1 MGLTGLDLSIIRS
14 WVADFMALHAELF
27 AERVSRGFIR
37 DCDGDIHSE
46 NICLDKEE
54 VCIFDCIEFNPRFRY
69 TDTAADIAFLL
80 MDLDYHMQ
88 TPLAEIF
95 LDEYIKVT
103 RDKGVVQVL
112 DFYKIYRA
120 FVRGKVESLRR
131 QDENIPDGEREIAAK
146 KAYRY
151 FRLARGY
158 ILRKRL
164 RPCLIITCGL
174 MGSGKSTIAS
184 ELAFELGVELFSSD
198 TVRKEISDIRPTT
211 HCRAGYAQGI
221 YTSSHNK
228 ATYFELRERAKI
240 IIGAGNGCIVDA
252 TFRKKNDRAQFHRLA
267 KRLDVPFYIVETVSP
282 EAIIRAAGIPY
293 PET

>member
-1 MGLTGLDLSIIRS
+1 
-14 WVADFMALHAELF
+14 
-27 AERVSRGFIR
+27 
-37 DCDGDIHSE
+37 
-46 NICLDKEE
+46 
-54 VCIFDCIEFNPRFRY
+54 
-69 TDTAADIAFLL
+69 
-80 MDLDYHMQ
+80 
-88 TPLAEIF
+88 
-95 LDEYIKVT
+95 
-103 RDKGVVQVL
+103 
-112 DFYKIYRA
+112 
-120 FVRGKVESLRR
+120 
-131 QDENIPDGEREIAAK
+131 
-146 KAYRY
+146 
-151 FRLARGY
+151 
-158 ILRKRL
+158 
-164 RPCLIITCGL
+164 

-282 EAIIRAAGIPY
+282 EAIIRERLESRIQKPDEISDGRWELFHRQKEEFEPVAENEGKLVVVDTSQKMGENIDEILKSLGVLY
-293 PET
+293 DVD